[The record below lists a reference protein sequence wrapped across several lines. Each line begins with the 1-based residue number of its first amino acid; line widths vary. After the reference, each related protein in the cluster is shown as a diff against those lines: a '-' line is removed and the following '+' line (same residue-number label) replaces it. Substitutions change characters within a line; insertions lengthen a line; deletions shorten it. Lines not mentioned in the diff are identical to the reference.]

1 MQFHEQLKQFQYSAA
16 SEKRCGTPGRHNHIL
31 AVASPHWHWPS
42 CSHTITKIGL
52 LIWYSLSFPLDKQ
65 DVQPAQHE
73 RASADCKAEPSF

>member
-52 LIWYSLSFPLDKQ
+52 
-65 DVQPAQHE
+65 
-73 RASADCKAEPSF
+73 